1 MRSSLSERYA
11 VVGNPVAHSKS
22 PLIHAAFAQATGQAM
37 TYERLL
43 APLDAFASTVRAF
56 AAAGGKGLNVTVPFK
71 LEAFALA
78 VHASPRA
85 TAAGACNTLKLEA
98 DGWHADNTDGIGVVR
113 DLARNHGVS
122 LAGRDVLILGAGG
135 AARGI
140 VLPILGEK
148 PRSLSIANRTESRAE
163 DVAARFSRD
172 GMVTPVPVASLAGR
186 SYDIVLNATSAGLA
200 AAAAALP
207 WPDGLFRPGAFA
219 YDLVYGDG
227 PTLFLRWAQAQGVTR
242 MADGL
247 GMLVEQAAESFRI
260 WRGVL
265 PDTAPVFE
273 LLRPTAR
280 A

>member
-1 MRSSLSERYA
+1 MTDRYA

-22 PLIHAAFAQATGQAM
+22 PTIHAAFARATGQAM

-43 APLDAFASTVRAF
+43 APLDGFADTVRAF
-56 AAAGGKGLNVTVPFK
+56 EAAGGKGLNVTVPFK
-71 LEAFALA
+71 LQAFALA

-113 DLARNHGVS
+113 DLSRNHGVS
-122 LAGRDVLILGAGG
+122 LADRDVLILGAGG

-148 PRSLSIANRTESRAE
+148 PRSVSIANRTESRAE

-172 GMVTPVPVASLAGR
+172 GMVTPLPVAALAGR
-186 SYDIVLNATSAGLA
+186 TFDIVLNATSAGLA
-200 AAAAALP
+200 AGATLP
-207 WPDGLFRPGAFA
+207 WPRGLFRPGAFA

-227 PTLFLRWAQAQGVTR
+227 PTLFLRWAGAQGVTR

-247 GMLVEQAAESFRI
+247 GMLIEQAAESFRI